1 MSSRLQELRQERGRQ
16 VERMRALT
24 EKSATEKRNL
34 SAEEAAEW
42 DKLDAA
48 QEELR
53 AQITREER
61 ADVLAREMA
70 ATAGQPAPGA
80 EPRQETVEERT
91 QRHTAAFRDYL
102 VNGEKDMAPESRMA
116 LAEHRAQSVGTASGG
131 GYTVP
136 QGFSGKLEESLL
148 AYGGM
153 REASYVFATDKG
165 NDLPWPTVDD
175 TAQTGALLAENTQV
189 ANQDVTFGQITFK
202 AYKYS
207 SKQVIVSAELLQ
219 DSGVDIEAYL
229 ASALGTRLARITN
242 THFTT
247 GDNSAKPQGV
257 VTGASNGKTGTTGQ
271 TLSVIYDDLVDL
283 VHSIDP
289 AYRRLPGCAWM
300 MHDSSLKVVK
310 KIKDSQNRPLWLPN
324 LTGGEPDTLLGYPIV
339 INQDVAVMAANAKSI
354 LFGNFQKYFIRD
366 TKGFTLLRLT
376 ERFADY
382 HQVAF
387 LAFMRTDGRV
397 MDAGTDP
404 IKYYTNSAT

>member
-1 MSSRLQELRQERGRQ
+1 MSRRLQELKQERGRL
-16 VERMRALT
+16 VERMKVLT
-24 EKSATEKRNL
+24 DTAATEKRNL
-34 SAEEAAEW
+34 STEEAAEW
-42 DKLDAA
+42 DKTDAA
-48 QEELR
+48 QEAVAAEVR
-53 AQITREER
+53 REER
-61 ADVLAREMA
+61 SDTLARELA
-70 ATAGQPAPGA
+70 AQTGTSVEGDGKKPESP
-80 EPRQETVEERT
+80 EERAT
-91 QRHTAAFRDYL
+91 RHAAAFRDYL
-102 VNGEKDMAPESRMA
+102 VNGEKEMAPESRAA

-247 GDNSAKPQGV
+247 GDNAAKPQGV

-271 TLSVIYDDLVDL
+271 TTSVIYDDLVDL
-283 VHSIDP
+283 VHAIDP

-366 TKGFTLLRLT
+366 TKGFTILRLS